1 MLLILAAFAV
11 VSVVTFAVPSTA
23 DAWYGYNPY
32 YGEYGYWVKRGY
44 DYPGAPYYPGYGPPY
59 YPGFGP
65 PYTATMS
72 PHYPYP
78 RYMYYQPYRGYAP
91 AYRTANPYYYYDQ
104 GVMLR

>member
-1 MLLILAAFAV
+1 MLTAFAA
-11 VSVVTFAVPSTA
+11 VSVASLAVASTA

-59 YPGFGP
+59 YPGYGP

-78 RYMYYQPYRGYAP
+78 RYMYYQPYRGYGLG
-91 AYRTANPYYYYDQ
+91 YRTANPYYYYDQ
-104 GVMLR
+104 GLMLR